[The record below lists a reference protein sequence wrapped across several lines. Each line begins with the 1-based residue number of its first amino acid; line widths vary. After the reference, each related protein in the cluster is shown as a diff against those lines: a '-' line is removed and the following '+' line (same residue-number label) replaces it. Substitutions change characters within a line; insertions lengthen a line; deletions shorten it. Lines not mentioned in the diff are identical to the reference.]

1 MFDLNINQYNNNELL
16 DLLSIN
22 KDSIYD
28 IIEINSKYEQ
38 LVNKI
43 QISNKTNTEKKE
55 ISRFLEEVKNK
66 VIINLSKTSNQSTI
80 NTLTTTINENTSQ
93 LNPLYMSSS
102 SKSKNLFVE
111 KVITIDTRFRPNY
124 SNNNGTNFIYSIPQP
139 ITNITK
145 MDLISIEIP
154 QVYCIMSDYYQN
166 SSFMLKIDDTE
177 HMINLP
183 NIYLLNHS
191 FRDYLKLIKLCNIYF
206 EKHTDMLVNKCS
218 FVLPEIDTDD
228 INKDDITII
237 KKIFFVFDT
246 TGLDTDKIPKNI
258 QLHFEKTS
266 ETSTGVRDIRSKLG
280 WMIGFRKPIV
290 ELKTLD
296 ELENIFD
303 LDLTLNKDSFKDK
316 LFIRADVPLQLTSSK
331 YLYLIVDDFNS
342 NKIENFII
350 DEITLKGC
358 DASVSLGGNV
368 LAKILF
374 DSGSEFYTVDR
385 LVKIQRQYTG
395 PIDIQKLKISLID
408 EFGRIVDLNN
418 IDWSFSIKLSS
429 G

>member
-28 IIEINSKYEQ
+28 IIEINSKYEK

-166 SSFMLKIDDTE
+166 SSFMLKIDDIE

-183 NIYLLNHS
+183 NIYLLNHG
-191 FRDYLKLIKLCNIYF
+191 FRDYLKLIKLCNIVF
-206 EKHTDMLVNKCS
+206 QKHTDNLVNKCS
-218 FVLPEIDTDD
+218 FVLPEIEDD
-228 INKDDITII
+228 NITLIQI
-237 KKIFFVFDT
+237 IFFVFDT

-290 ELKTLD
+290 ELKTMD
-296 ELENIFD
+296 EMEHIFD

-342 NKIENFII
+342 NKMENFII

-358 DASVSLGGNV
+358 DANVSLGGNV